1 MKTLIGRKT
10 TKTKGSK
17 KSSTTRRSICNHNGK
32 RYTMKEREERHGEES
47 LCVLDRA
54 NLDV

>member
-32 RYTMKEREERHGEES
+32 RYTMKEREERHGEDLLS
-47 LCVLDRA
+47 VF
-54 NLDV
+54 